1 MSRDHHRETEGIAH
15 HPSGT
20 EGIAHHPSEE
30 LLLAYASGAADE
42 ATGLIVAVHL
52 AYCAACRLQTGK
64 LEALGGSLL
73 QELAPVPMSG
83 GALDAA
89 LRKLDGIKPFE
100 RPPRALSGDGTPSVL
115 RRYIGGDLG
124 DVRWRQI
131 GPRLAYVPLLRHGNV
146 TARLLRGVPGSETGP
161 HRHAGREYT
170 LVLKGGFSDETGS
183 YAPGDLQVM
192 EGDMRHN
199 PVADPGEDCNN
210 LAVITGPLKFE
221 SLLQKIVA
229 PLFGF

>member
-1 MSRDHHRETEGIAH
+1 MSG
-15 HPSGT
+15 P
-20 EGIAHHPSEE
+20 AHHPSED

-42 ATGLIVAVHL
+42 ATGLIVAAHL
-52 AYCAACRLQTGK
+52 AYCATCRRQSRE

-89 LRKLDGIKPFE
+89 LMKLDGIKPFQRAA
-100 RPPRALSGDGTPSVL
+100 RPASRDGTPALL
-115 RRYIGGDLG
+115 RSYIGGDLS
-124 DVRWRQI
+124 DVRWRQV
-131 GPRLAYVPLLRHGNV
+131 GPHLSYLPVLRRGRV
-146 TARLLRGVPGSETGP
+146 TARLLRGVPGAQTGR
-161 HRHAGREYT
+161 HGHAGLEYT
-170 LVLKGGFSDETGS
+170 LVLRGGFSDETGR

-199 PVADPGEDCNN
+199 PVADPGEDCIN
-210 LAVITGPLKFE
+210 LAVTTGPLEFE
-221 SLLQKIVA
+221 SLLQRIVA